1 MADPKI
7 VNPHDSFFHAAM
19 EHPPVAIDFLNH
31 HLPEKIRQGLD
42 VESLRLLP
50 TTYVDTNLRNR
61 FSDVV
66 FHCKLA
72 DKPAYIGILVEHQS
86 KPDKLLQLRVMQ
98 YLFGLLN
105 SINRRQPGQLLPA
118 VYTLV
123 FYHGKETPYPYSL
136 NLLDCFDDPLNIMD
150 DVFQRPLSL
159 IDVNQLSDEELLQQK
174 WVGPVSMKHIRAEN
188 ITPYAMAI
196 FEALTRWPLDHPE
209 TVELLKL
216 LLNYLFNVG
225 NISDVDA
232 FIEVDMNRLSGPI
245 RSEVMT
251 IAEKLR
257 EKGMQE
263 GERKGEQKGLEKAAL
278 MMLREG
284 VEMAF
289 IAKVTSLSVA
299 DIERLQASL
308 EVRD

>member
-1 MADPKI
+1 MSMA
-7 VNPHDSFFHAAM
+7 F
-19 EHPPVAIDFLNH
+19 
-31 HLPEKIRQGLD
+31 
-42 VESLRLLP
+42 
-50 TTYVDTNLRNR
+50 
-61 FSDVV
+61 
-66 FHCKLA
+66 
-72 DKPAYIGILVEHQS
+72 
-86 KPDKLLQLRVMQ
+86 
-98 YLFGLLN
+98 
-105 SINRRQPGQLLPA
+105 
-118 VYTLV
+118 
-123 FYHGKETPYPYSL
+123 
-136 NLLDCFDDPLNIMD
+136 
-150 DVFQRPLSL
+150 
-159 IDVNQLSDEELLQQK
+159 
-174 WVGPVSMKHIRAEN
+174 KHIRAEN

-225 NISDVDA
+225 NINDVDA

-263 GERKGEQKGLEKAAL
+263 WEQKGEHKGEQKGLEKAAL